1 MKKIFHVFFLFALFL
16 LFAVNTAWAYDTT
29 IEEVVTLKL
38 DNETGEQYVNMIAHE
53 YDDVGIAELSI
64 PKGTTSFKVYDD
76 GGKNGNYGK
85 FTKNTI
91 IMTAPTGYTL
101 QVTGTLRRNN
111 AYADLI
117 VRDGGAESRIL
128 YNTRDHGKDIVI
140 LSTENNFVDEIM
152 DIGTVVSSGNV
163 MTLFFQTYNFDP
175 NVGLDLTVTVYP
187 PKKIAVVGGVT
198 GGSIQSDKSEAAL
211 NEKVTLT
218 VSNADGYVLENL
230 VFTDDNNNDE
240 IIDVDVDVGWY
251 SRKVSFAM
259 PNSDIHITPQFSD
272 MLSDRSITLPAR
284 GTVDAYI
291 PVGVNSFKVYDDGG
305 PNKFYNKNADVY
317 LVLNAVPG
325 SRILVQG
332 PIDVNANTYSS
343 VEIADSLTI
352 YDGYAD
358 GLNEPLAQ
366 FSGNQAIAVAS
377 SGNVMTLHLKSFNGG
392 SNGNG
397 LDLTVSVSEPRIVSL
412 IQANVGGSASI
423 DKANAVKGETVT
435 VTANPTSANG
445 YVLKGLEIRQGNEL
459 LDVPVEVDWYS
470 DKKVHTATFAMPVDA
485 DISVKPV
492 FTNSPDEMT
501 SENFYVNMPKTGTKT
516 VNIPDNMV
524 SFKVYDDGGKDGN
537 YSKNADGYLRLNSP
551 KATDYLQVTGR
562 VWTYYSGA
570 SLSIYEGLYAFDE
583 KRLLDKMYSSS
594 NDWQDIGTIIGAEN
608 LMMINFTSASATSTR
623 VGLDLTVTVLP
634 RRTVSLNQADE
645 GGSAKISTQSA
656 NKSATVTVTATP
668 SSGYLL
674 KGLEIKGDDGKSLDL
689 AVNAEWT
696 KASFK
701 MPDQNVSVTP
711 VFTKELTAENLYINM
726 PITKGTGAHKS
737 RIQSGVSSFKLYDDG
752 GKDGNYTAD
761 SYGWWE
767 LSVPKGNRIRVTGTV
782 FTNGEH
788 ASLTIYD
795 SNVSLHSDK
804 NKILDQARSTSTK
817 STDIGFITSTD
828 SVLTFY
834 FYADENATT
843 KDGLDL
849 TVTVI
854 DATQANSIVLNDV
867 VGGSVKS
874 DKEAAFYGETVT
886 LTTYSNDRYLIK
898 SLEVRDENNNLLD
911 IDMDWTTLD
920 ANRTAKF
927 VMPDAPVTVTPV
939 FTDNLTA
946 DGGIFVNMKK
956 NETSSVYSSYAE
968 SFKVY
973 DNGGASGSYSIYS
986 GDTLTISAR
995 YGYGIEV
1002 TGSVQT
1008 NGSHAYLEI
1017 YDGNNVSP
1025 DKLLLKTSSSNA
1037 EKVDIEKISSS
1048 DGKVTLVFHSDGYSA
1063 QSGLDLTV
1071 NFVRRGYAVSV
1082 QTASHGSA
1090 ECDVSAAF
1098 YGDIVTLTATPDDGY
1113 LLEDVKVNGSVATK
1127 IDWDWYSDPTSN
1139 TIKFQMPAEDASVQP
1154 VFTKNLT
1161 AGGMVSGSY
1170 GVTYFKDHFFVKMP
1184 TTGTKTV
1191 NLLPNM
1197 TSFNIYNDNGRTG
1210 YYSKNVDGTIV
1221 VTAPEGYALHVTG
1234 SITTVS
1240 PDYMTIYDG
1249 NTGAAKFIDAGK
1261 GSIQN
1266 ISLTSTGNKM
1276 AFYLYADENNSTSKG
1291 PDLKVL
1297 LVKNQVVSKFY
1308 DNDKWIAFVNG
1319 MFGEDGAVNI
1329 TEEISVDSVVFNREF
1344 SQSGFSTIM
1353 LPFDVNV
1360 SDIEGLRSAIEFN
1373 KMSTDGNGKPA
1384 VGFWY
1389 VWCDEQT
1396 QTNLENIAKENGSN
1410 TFEHC
1415 NDAGYSD
1422 GVLHAYTPYMV
1433 EMASAKLQ
1441 FKQKDGVI
1449 LKVTPEKTE
1458 VRGNKGNDDW
1468 VFRGTTEAK
1477 VWTKEETKDGNVW
1490 AYAGKVADGAEYV
1503 GQFVMLGKGAS
1514 APPLRAY
1521 MVKDPVKPQSI
1532 APYPYKPSYVAKS
1545 ATADAETA
1553 SIGEMNVVILSRD
1566 NNGENGKE
1574 PPTVIGKLDVRTGE
1588 LHLNRTTRTFDLNGR
1603 NVDGKKNARG
1613 MYLKK

>member
-1 MKKIFHVFFLFALFL
+1 MKKDFHVFFLFALIL
-16 LFAVNTAWAYDTT
+16 LFAANAAWAVKDT
-29 IEEVVTLKL
+29 IQEVVSLKL

-64 PKGTTSFKVYDD
+64 PKGVTSFKVYDD
-76 GGKNGNYGK
+76 GGKNDFYGHP
-85 FTKNTI
+85 TKNTI

-101 QVTGTLRRNN
+101 QVAGTLRRNN
-111 AYADLI
+111 SYADLI
-117 VRDGGAESRIL
+117 VRDGDAESKSL
-128 YNTRDHGKDIVI
+128 YNTRDHSKDIQI
-140 LSTENNFVDEIM
+140 ISTNPENGYVDEIM

-163 MTLFFQTYNFDP
+163 MTLFFQTYNFAS

-198 GGSIQSDKSEAAL
+198 GGSIQSDKSKAAMG
-211 NEKVTLT
+211 EKVTLT
-218 VSNADGYVLENL
+218 VSNAEGYVFKNL

-240 IIDVDVDVGWY
+240 IIDVDFDGGWY
-251 SRKVSFAM
+251 SREIAFSM
-259 PNSDIHITPQFSD
+259 PNTDIHVTPQFSEVV
-272 MLSDRSITLPAR
+272 SNPPSITLPAT

-305 PNKFYNKNADVY
+305 PNKFYNTHADVY

-325 SRILVQG
+325 SRVLVQG

-343 VEIADSLTI
+343 AEIADSLTI

-366 FSGNQAIAVAS
+366 FNGKQTISVAS
-377 SGNVMTLHLKSFNGG
+377 SGNVMTLHLKSFTAV
-392 SNGNG
+392 SREG
-397 LDLTVSVSEPRIVSL
+397 LDLTVSVSVIRNVSL
-412 IQANVGGSASI
+412 SQANVGGSASI
-423 DKANAVKGETVT
+423 DKAKAMKGETVT

-445 YVLKGLEIRQGNEL
+445 YVLKGLEIRQGSEL

-470 DKKVHTATFAMPVDA
+470 NKKVHTATFAMPVDA

-524 SFKVYDDGGKDGN
+524 SFKVYDDGGKDGK
-537 YSKNADGYLRLNSP
+537 YSGGADGYLRLNSP
-551 KATDYLQVTGR
+551 KATDYLQVTGGIFI
-562 VWTYYSGA
+562 YSNA
-570 SLSIYEGLYAFDE
+570 SLSIYEGLYAFDD
-583 KRLLDKMYSSS
+583 KRLLEITQSSGS
-594 NDWQDIGTIIGAEN
+594 KQDIGTIIGAEN
-608 LMMINFTSASATSTR
+608 LMMINFTSGEYAQTSI
-623 VGLDLTVTVLP
+623 GLDLTVTVLP

-674 KGLEIKGDDGKSLDL
+674 KGLEIKGDNGKLLDL

-804 NKILDQARSTSTK
+804 NKILDQAHSTSTK

-849 TVTVI
+849 TVTVL

-874 DKEAAFYGETVT
+874 DKKTAFYGETVT
-886 LTTYSNDRYLIK
+886 LTTNSKDGYLFK
-898 SLEVRDENNNLLD
+898 NLEVRDENNKL
-911 IDMDWTTLD
+911 IHVDMDWPTLD
-920 ANRTAKF
+920 SRRTATF

-956 NETSSVYSSYAE
+956 NETSSVNSSYVE

-973 DNGGASGSYSIYS
+973 DNGGASGEYSKNS
-986 GDTLTISAR
+986 SDTLTISA
-995 YGYGIEV
+995 GYGHRIEV

-1008 NGSHAYLEI
+1008 RGSHAYLEI
-1017 YDGNNVSP
+1017 YDGNISP
-1025 DKLLLKTSSSNA
+1025 DNLLVKKSSTNY
-1037 EKVDIEKISSS
+1037 EIVDIGTVSSS
-1048 DGKVTLVFHSDGYSA
+1048 DKKITLVFHSDDYST

-1071 NFVRRGYAVSV
+1071 SFIRIGYAVSV
-1082 QTASHGSA
+1082 QDASHGSA
-1090 ECDVSAAF
+1090 MCDVTAAS
-1098 YGDIVTLTATPDDGY
+1098 YGDIVTLTATPDEGY

-1139 TIKFQMPAEDASVQP
+1139 TIKFQMPGKDASVQP
-1154 VFTKNLT
+1154 VFTKTLT
-1161 AGGMVSGSY
+1161 AGGKVSSSGAS
-1170 GVTYFKDHFFVKMP
+1170 YFKDHFFVKMP

-1210 YYSKNVDGTIV
+1210 YYSQNVDGTIV

-1234 SITTVS
+1234 KITTIS
-1240 PDYMTIYDG
+1240 PDYVTIYDG
-1249 NTGAAKFIDAGK
+1249 NIGADKFIDEGK
-1261 GSIQN
+1261 GFITN

-1276 AFYLYADENNSTSKG
+1276 AFYLYTGTNTKSYG
-1291 PDLKVL
+1291 PELEVK

-1468 VFRGTTEAK
+1468 VFRGTIEKK

-1490 AYAGKVADGAEYV
+1490 AYAGQVADVAEYV
-1503 GQFVMLGKGAS
+1503 GQFVMLGAGAS
-1514 APPLRAY
+1514 AAPLRAY
-1521 MVKDPVKPQSI
+1521 MVKDPQKPQSI
-1532 APYPYKPSYVAKS
+1532 APSPYKPSYVAKS

-1603 NVDGKKNARG
+1603 NVGEGKKAKGAYYKSNH
-1613 MYLKK
+1613 